1 MCTCL
6 MKPMCIYIASNKCL
20 HCKTDCKKKF
30 SPLNHGLNLIAFAV
44 TKYWKHDKINTV
56 NRSWKRNNIDP
67 YLIPIVPHIF
77 TW

>member
-1 MCTCL
+1 MGIKQTVEL
-6 MKPMCIYIASNKCL
+6 IYDDRDLCVHVWWSQ
-20 HCKTDCKKKF
+20 KKKF
-30 SPLNHGLNLIAFAV
+30 SPLNPGLYLIAFAV

>member
-1 MCTCL
+1 MIEIYVCMFDEANECIA
-6 MKPMCIYIASNKCL
+6 KPIV
-20 HCKTDCKKKF
+20 KKSF
-30 SPLNHGLNLIAFAV
+30 PPLNPGLYLIAFAV

>member
-1 MCTCL
+1 
-6 MKPMCIYIASNKCL
+6 MKPKNALQNRL
-20 HCKTDCKKKF
+20 LKKV
-30 SPLNHGLNLIAFAV
+30 GLYLIAFAV

-67 YLIPIVPHIF
+67 YLILIVPIIF

>member
-1 MCTCL
+1 MIEIYVCMFDEANECIA
-6 MKPMCIYIASNKCL
+6 KPIV
-20 HCKTDCKKKF
+20 KKSF
-30 SPLNHGLNLIAFAV
+30 PLYLIAFAV